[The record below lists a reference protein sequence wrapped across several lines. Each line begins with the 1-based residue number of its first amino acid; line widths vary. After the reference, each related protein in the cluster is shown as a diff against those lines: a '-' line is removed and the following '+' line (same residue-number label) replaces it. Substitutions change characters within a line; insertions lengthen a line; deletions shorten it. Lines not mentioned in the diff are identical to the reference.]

1 MTKANDGANKASSG
15 RNQRGINFKDRARK
29 VAPLMQVLA
38 NLKNESLVHDHK
50 YRGAPDDEFVLAL
63 RT

>member
-1 MTKANDGANKASSG
+1 MADDGANKAFSG

-38 NLKNESLVHDHK
+38 RECVSGLLC
-50 YRGAPDDEFVLAL
+50 
-63 RT
+63 